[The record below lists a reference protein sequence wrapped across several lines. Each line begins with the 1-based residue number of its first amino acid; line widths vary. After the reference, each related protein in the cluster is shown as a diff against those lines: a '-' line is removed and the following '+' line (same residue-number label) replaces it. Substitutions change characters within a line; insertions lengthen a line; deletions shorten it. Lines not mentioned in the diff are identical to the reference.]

1 VRGGNGEL
9 ERLQALG
16 QFTPPTL
23 SQLEDALDR
32 SLQFTNAVVTAD
44 LWDAERLALC
54 EHCLPERI
62 ERMRRLNV
70 TGRAEKRISCQSCVG
85 A

>member
-1 VRGGNGEL
+1 M

-16 QFTPPTL
+16 QFTPPVL

-44 LWDAERLALC
+44 LWDVERLAAC
-54 EHCLPERI
+54 EHCAPERI
-62 ERMRRLNV
+62 ERMWRSNV
-70 TGRAEKRISCQSCVG
+70 TGRAEKRIACQACVG